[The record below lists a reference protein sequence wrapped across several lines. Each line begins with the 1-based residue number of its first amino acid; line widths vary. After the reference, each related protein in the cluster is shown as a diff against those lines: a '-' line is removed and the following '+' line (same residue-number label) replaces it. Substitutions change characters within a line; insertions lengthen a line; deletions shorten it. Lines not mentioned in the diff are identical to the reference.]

1 MKPYLLPITSV
12 VLQLFAAFWALRL
25 VKVTGR
31 ITAWV
36 LIAAAIFFMAVRR
49 MITLFG
55 WFSSQVD
62 IPPIDITFETLG
74 LLISL
79 IMAIG
84 LVKISPLFISM
95 QESRDFFQQRYDLI
109 LNSAGEGIFGLD
121 LNGRVSFVNPTAA
134 RLTGYDSRELIGRN
148 IHEMLHH
155 TKADGTPHP
164 QEECP
169 IYAALKKGETRIKDN
184 DLFWR
189 KDGSSFPVDYA
200 ATPIGPGDGSS
211 SVGAV
216 VVFRDVTERLSLQN
230 QFLQAQKMEAIGNL
244 AGGIAHDF
252 NNLLAAIMG
261 YAEIIMMDFPAN
273 QPYHPYLQ
281 EIVKVANRGASLTR
295 QLLAFSRKQIMQP
308 RVFNLNEVVAE
319 MDAMLRRLIGEDIDL
334 VTILSP
340 ELEGVQADPAQ
351 IEQVIMN
358 LAVNARDAMPTGG
371 KLTIETANV
380 HLDEAYAQAHHAV
393 VPGPYVMLA
402 MSDSGS
408 GMDAETKSR
417 IFEPFFTTKE
427 LGKGTGLGL
436 ATVYGIVKQSGGNIW
451 IYSEPGQGT
460 TFKIYLPRVVGDVES
475 IKSEAL
481 PALHLPGSETILV
494 VEDNDNLRE
503 VICKTLGKQ
512 GYVVLEAANGK
523 DALQIFDNRTW
534 PIDLLLVDVVLPQMS
549 GAEVVKRLQE
559 FDPNLKVLYM
569 SGYTNNAI
577 VHHGVLDTDVAF
589 LQKPFK
595 GTALLLKIRDVLDS
609 SWKMYPPSGV

>member
-1 MKPYLLPITSV
+1 
-12 VLQLFAAFWALRL
+12 
-25 VKVTGR
+25 
-31 ITAWV
+31 
-36 LIAAAIFFMAVRR
+36 
-49 MITLFG
+49 
-55 WFSSQVD
+55 
-62 IPPIDITFETLG
+62 
-74 LLISL
+74 
-79 IMAIG
+79 
-84 LVKISPLFISM
+84 
-95 QESRDFFQQRYDLI
+95 
-109 LNSAGEGIFGLD
+109 
-121 LNGRVSFVNPTAA
+121 
-134 RLTGYDSRELIGRN
+134 
-148 IHEMLHH
+148 
-155 TKADGTPHP
+155 
-164 QEECP
+164 
-169 IYAALKKGETRIKDN
+169 
-184 DLFWR
+184 
-189 KDGSSFPVDYA
+189 
-200 ATPIGPGDGSS
+200 
-211 SVGAV
+211 
-216 VVFRDVTERLSLQN
+216 
-230 QFLQAQKMEAIGNL
+230 
-244 AGGIAHDF
+244 
-252 NNLLAAIMG
+252 
-261 YAEIIMMDFPAN
+261 
-273 QPYHPYLQ
+273 
-281 EIVKVANRGASLTR
+281 
-295 QLLAFSRKQIMQP
+295 
-308 RVFNLNEVVAE
+308 
-319 MDAMLRRLIGEDIDL
+319 

-460 TFKIYLPRVVGDVES
+460 TFKIYLPRVAGDVEP

>member
-261 YAEIIMMDFPAN
+261 YAEIIMMDFPVN

-393 VPGPYVMLA
+393 VPGLYVMLA

>member
-84 LVKISPLFISM
+84 LVKISPLFIAM

-380 HLDEAYAQAHHAV
+380 HLDEAYAQHHHAV

-475 IKSEAL
+475 IKSESL

>member
-1 MKPYLLPITSV
+1 
-12 VLQLFAAFWALRL
+12 
-25 VKVTGR
+25 
-31 ITAWV
+31 
-36 LIAAAIFFMAVRR
+36 

>member
-393 VPGPYVMLA
+393 VPGLYVMLA

>member
-393 VPGPYVMLA
+393 VPGLYVMLA

-451 IYSEPGQGT
+451 IYSEVGQGT
-460 TFKIYLPRVVGDVES
+460 TFKIYLPRVAGDVEP

>member
-36 LIAAAIFFMAVRR
+36 LIAAAIFFMAIRR

>member
-62 IPPIDITFETLG
+62 IPPIDITFEALG

-79 IMAIG
+79 LMAIG
-84 LVKISPLFISM
+84 LVKISPLFTAM

-121 LNGRVSFVNPTAA
+121 LNGKVSFVNPTAA
-134 RLTGYDSRELIGRN
+134 RLTGYDASELIGRN
-148 IHEMLHH
+148 IHAMLHH

-169 IYAALKKGETRIKDN
+169 IYASLKSGETRLVDN
-184 DLFWR
+184 DIFWR

-261 YAEIIMMDFPAN
+261 YAEIIMMDLPAN
-273 QPYHPYLQ
+273 PPYHPYLQ

-295 QLLAFSRKQIMQP
+295 QLLAFSRKQIMQL

-319 MDAMLRRLIGEDIDL
+319 MDTMLRRLIGEDIDL
-334 VTILSP
+334 VTIISP
-340 ELEGVQADPAQ
+340 ELEAVQADPAQ

-358 LAVNARDAMPTGG
+358 LAVNARDAMPRGG
-371 KLTIETANV
+371 KLTIETGNV
-380 HLDEAYAQAHHAV
+380 YLDEAFAQAHHAV

-402 MSDSGS
+402 LSDSGS

-436 ATVYGIVKQSGGNIW
+436 ATVYGIVRQSGGNIW

-460 TFKIYLPRVVGDVES
+460 TFKIYLPRVAGEVEP
-475 IKSEAL
+475 IKSEA
-481 PALHLPGSETILV
+481 PAPLHLPGSETILV

-503 VICKTLGKQ
+503 VICKTLSKQ

-523 DALQIFDNRTW
+523 EALQIFDNRTW

-549 GAEVVKRLQE
+549 GAELVRHLQG

>member
-12 VLQLFAAFWALRL
+12 LLQLFAAFWALRL

-49 MITLFG
+49 MITLCG
-55 WFSSQVD
+55 WFWSQAD
-62 IPPIDITFETLG
+62 IPPIDITFETVG

-79 IMAIG
+79 VMAIG
-84 LVKISPLFISM
+84 LVKISPLFIAM

-134 RLTGYDSRELIGRN
+134 RLSGYDASELIGRN

-155 TKADGTPHP
+155 TKADGTRHP

-184 DLFWR
+184 DIFWR
-189 KDGSSFPVDYA
+189 KDGASFPVDYA
-200 ATPIGPGDGSS
+200 ATPIKTSDGSS
-211 SVGAV
+211 SIGTV
-216 VVFRDVTERLSLQN
+216 VVFRDVTERLSLQT

-308 RVFNLNEVVAE
+308 RVFNINEVVAE

-334 VTILSP
+334 VTVLSP
-340 ELEGVQADPAQ
+340 ELEAVQADPAQ

-371 KLTIETANV
+371 KLTIETNNV
-380 HLDEAYAQAHHAV
+380 YLDEAYAQAHHAV
-393 VPGPYVMLA
+393 VPGLYVMLA
-402 MSDSGS
+402 LSDSGS
-408 GMDAETKSR
+408 GMDAETKGR

-460 TFKIYLPRVVGDVES
+460 TFKIYLPRVVGDVEP
-475 IKSEAL
+475 IKSEA
-481 PALHLPGSETILV
+481 PVPLHLPGSETILV
-494 VEDNDNLRE
+494 VEDNDDLRE

-512 GYVVLEAANGK
+512 GYVVLAAANGK
-523 DALQIFDNRTW
+523 EALQIFENRTW

-549 GAEVVKRLQE
+549 GAEVVKRLQG
-559 FDPNLKVLYM
+559 FDPNIKALYM

-595 GTALLLKIRDVLDS
+595 GTALLMKIRDVLDS
-609 SWKMYPPSGV
+609 SWRMYPPPGV